1 MMSSWPVS
9 LDITATVRVTLSCA
23 VNQVN
28 KKSRITIIWTS
39 RITIIWTEIN
49 TWYGDDDALLY
60 RYLSDSQVWI
70 YTIASNVLAKLF
82 GWYLWLNNGVVHK
95 YHHKNFP
102 TSNDPAAARFDARAS
117 NSLKMIVSWNV
128 HGIMWVVLWLLSWF
142 RKNILTVGRHD

>member
-28 KKSRITIIWTS
+28 KKS

-82 GWYLWLNNGVVHK
+82 GWYLWLNNMVFVHK
-95 YHHKNFP
+95 YRYKNFP
-102 TSNDPAAARFDARAS
+102 TSNDPAAVRFDTRAS
-117 NSLKMIVSWNV
+117 NSLKIIVSWNV